1 MIKKIKLKNFRIF
14 NNYELNINNSLV
26 IISGKNATGKTSIL
40 EAIYLC
46 SSSKSLR
53 DNEIENLIKFDKDYL
68 DVEVE
73 SEINKYRVIISK
85 NEKSYLI
92 NNKKI
97 NKIKDFIGSLS
108 CVMLSPADLNIVNGI
123 KGERRKFLDLEISLI
138 NKKYLSHLTKY
149 KKILNERNDILK
161 SKDVDKIYL
170 KIVTEGLIKELK
182 EIYEIRNKFID
193 DLNIYLL
200 TICKEMNIEKLE
212 ISYKP
217 SYDINNLEK
226 SFDEKL
232 ERDILTKVTNIGSHR
247 DDFKILL
254 NNNDIKLY
262 GSEGQKRMSIIA
274 IKLALKEYIE
284 KNINNEVI
292 LLLDDCFLALDKE
305 KIINLTKEVK
315 KSKQVFITTT
325 SVLEIPDSLLQ
336 NAEVIRIDGGKESAR

>member
-1 MIKKIKLKNFRIF
+1 
-14 NNYELNINNSLV
+14 
-26 IISGKNATGKTSIL
+26 
-40 EAIYLC
+40 
-46 SSSKSLR
+46 
-53 DNEIENLIKFDKDYL
+53 
-68 DVEVE
+68 
-73 SEINKYRVIISK
+73 
-85 NEKSYLI
+85 
-92 NNKKI
+92 
-97 NKIKDFIGSLS
+97 
-108 CVMLSPADLNIVNGI
+108 MLSPADLNIVNGI

-161 SKDVDKIYL
+161 SKDIDKIYL

>member
-14 NNYELNINNSLV
+14 DNYELNINNSLV

-161 SKDVDKIYL
+161 SKDIDKIYL

-193 DLNIYLL
+193 DLNVYLL

-212 ISYKP
+212 ISYKS

>member
-14 NNYELNINNSLV
+14 DNYELNIKNSLV

-149 KKILNERNDILK
+149 KKIINERNDILK
-161 SKDVDKIYL
+161 SKDIDKIYL

>member
-14 NNYELNINNSLV
+14 DNYELNINNSLV

-161 SKDVDKIYL
+161 SKDIDKIYL

-193 DLNIYLL
+193 DLNVYLL

>member
-14 NNYELNINNSLV
+14 DNYELNIKNSLV

-161 SKDVDKIYL
+161 SKDIDKIYL

-274 IKLALKEYIE
+274 IKIALKEYIE

>member
-14 NNYELNINNSLV
+14 DNYELNIKNSLV

-161 SKDVDKIYL
+161 SKDIDKIYL

>member
-14 NNYELNINNSLV
+14 DNYELNINNSLV

-161 SKDVDKIYL
+161 SKDIDKIYL

-284 KNINNEVI
+284 KNINNEII

>member
-1 MIKKIKLKNFRIF
+1 MIKRIKLKNFRIF
-14 NNYELNINNSLV
+14 DNYELNINNSLV

-53 DNEIENLIKFDKDYL
+53 DNEIENLIKFNKDYL

-138 NKKYLSHLTKY
+138 NKKYLNHLTKY

-161 SKDVDKIYL
+161 SNDIDKLYL
-170 KIVTEGLIKELK
+170 KIVTENLINELK
-182 EIYEIRNKFID
+182 EIYEISNKFIK

-200 TICKEMNIEKLE
+200 TICKEMNVGKLE
-212 ISYKP
+212 LMYKP

-226 SFDEKL
+226 SFDDRL
-232 ERDILTKVTNIGSHR
+232 DRDIFSKITNIGTHR

-254 NNNDIKLY
+254 NDNDIKLY

-305 KIINLTKEVK
+305 KIINLTKQVK

-336 NAEVIRIDGGKESAR
+336 NAEVLRIDGGKESAR